1 LHLGKSDTQARKEL
15 FSVRGSR
22 PQNQASHIFILL
34 GFCDVLFTGIGE
46 APKFE
51 TVKFETLKFET
62 LKFETPKLENHRAA
76 WASESGLCSLSL
88 GYLR

>member
-62 LKFETPKLENHRAA
+62 PKLENHRAA